1 VEVQKPPDLL
11 MEDLIGREVIVECKR
26 GDEVDVE
33 DDKKQ
38 AKGYFAHAS
47 LHNSKVIHYFGGGIT
62 GQGAKELLKHV
73 LKLHEGHPE
82 VAFEVHVVKEFKSV
96 EEVKAIVG
104 GRGSEHFYL

>member
-1 VEVQKPPDLL
+1 

-47 LHNSKVIHYFGGGIT
+47 LHNGKVIYYFGGDVRARAPRNCLST
-62 GQGAKELLKHV
+62 
-73 LKLHEGHPE
+73 
-82 VAFEVHVVKEFKSV
+82 S
-96 EEVKAIVG
+96 
-104 GRGSEHFYL
+104 